1 MQIQENLNK
10 NVKQIITVTNLD
22 LEDTLSAIDVL
33 SIISD
38 NETKIYHQKNLDSDC
53 EMICGSFE
61 DAYETEYFFFCQES
75 KNELFMPEQ
84 KKQQILS
91 IFVSTDWNTL
101 VQFGMTQEARSAW
114 KL

>member
-10 NVKQIITVTNLD
+10 NVNQIIAVTNLD
-22 LEDTLSAIDVL
+22 MEDTLSAIDVI
-33 SIISD
+33 SVISD
-38 NETKIYHQKNLDSDC
+38 NEFVVLHEKNLDSDC
-53 EMICGSFE
+53 KMICGSFE
-61 DAYETEYFFFCQES
+61 DCYETKYFIFCQES
-75 KNELFMPEQ
+75 KNEFFMPEQ